1 MVARRRVAQ
10 SCLYGVDINHLA
22 VELAKLA
29 IWLVTLAKNK
39 PFNFLDHALR
49 CGDSLVGLHDLEQL
63 RFFSLKS
70 DAENP
75 VLFKG
80 PLNTAVDEAIELRL
94 KLEGKPANTVADVE
108 AQGLL
113 LAQAEDDVARLKCS
127 ADLLVAA
134 EFWGES
140 NADKL
145 ERTRNAAVKIR
156 LLRR

>member
-1 MVARRRVAQ
+1 M
-10 SCLYGVDINHLA
+10 DINHLA

-29 IWLVTLAKNK
+29 VWLVTLAKNK
-39 PFNFLDHALR
+39 PFSFLDHALR
-49 CGDSLVGLHDLEQL
+49 CGDSLVGLHDLDQL
-63 RFFSLKS
+63 RFFSLKP

-94 KLEGKPANTVADVE
+94 KLEGKPADTVADVE
-108 AQGLL
+108 AQSKL

-134 EFWGES
+134 EFWARAMPTRS
-140 NADKL
+140 NEPK
-145 ERTRNAAVKIR
+145 RRRGGR